1 MAFFEDIDP
10 SSDLSEAGF
19 TATLTLTGGDW
30 GSSDNGAV
38 TVTLTCSAAQRQAS
52 VGGPVADFNELP
64 PSTVVEMISSLKS
77 YFGDFPT
84 GLSSGGPDLSWQDV
98 EITQT
103 GYRRGSYP
111 SE

>member
-1 MAFFEDIDP
+1 MPFSEDFDET
-10 SSDLSEAGF
+10 SDLGPGGF
-19 TATLTLTGGDW
+19 SATMQLTGGEW
-30 GSSDNGAV
+30 SMSDLGAV
-38 TVTLTCSAAQRQAS
+38 TITVSISNVRRQCSDN
-52 VGGPVADFNELP
+52 GPVADFNELP
-64 PSTVVEMISSLKS
+64 PSVVVEMVSSLKS